1 MRSVLPKYS
10 REEILKRSKW
20 VVVAGILIS
29 TFFLYLAFRKVD
41 VEEIKR
47 ALRLANYYWLFP
59 AVVSYMIGFL
69 MRGVRWRYLLLPIKK
84 CKITNLV
91 STIIIGFMANC
102 LLPLRAGELIRAYV
116 NGKKENISKSSSL
129 ATIVIERVFDGLA
142 LVVLLLVAFLFL
154 GSGSYSQHYLPQWL
168 KKMIYVA
175 WVLFLGTLILL
186 YIMMRSKEL
195 TGRVIKKL
203 FGFLKEPVLK
213 KILNLTSSFIEGLNI
228 LRQRRKILT
237 VSSFSILVWT
247 FEGTTFYLGAKA
259 LNLSITYPQAYLTMV
274 VIALGVMIPSSPAFV
289 GVYEYFC
296 ITALAL
302 FAIDKS
308 LALSYAVLLHFLQF
322 SLIVGFGLFFLW
334 KENLSLWKL
343 KEEINDYSS

>member
-1 MRSVLPKYS
+1 M
-10 REEILKRSKW
+10 KRPGW
-20 VVVAGILIS
+20 TIIIGILIS
-29 TFFLYLAFRKVD
+29 IFFLYLAFRKVD
-41 VEEIKR
+41 IEETKR

-59 AVVSYMIGFL
+59 AVISYLIAFL
-69 MRGVRWRYLLLPIKK
+69 MRGIRWKYLLLPIKK

-142 LVVLLLVAFLFL
+142 LVILLLVAFPFL
-154 GSGSYSQHYLPQWL
+154 GSAPHSQHYLPQWL

-175 WVLFLGTLILL
+175 WALFLAVLILL
-186 YIMMRSKEL
+186 YIMLRSKEL

-203 FGFLKEPVLK
+203 FGFLKESVLE
-213 KILNLTSSFIEGLNI
+213 KILNLTNSFIEGLNI
-228 LRQRRKILT
+228 LRQRKEILV
-237 VSSFSILVWT
+237 VSSLSLLVWT

-259 LNLSITYPQAYLTMV
+259 LNLSITYPQAYFTMV
-274 VIALGVMIPSSPAFV
+274 VIALGLMVPSSPAFI

-296 ITALAL
+296 ITALGL
-302 FAIDKS
+302 FAIEKS
-308 LALSYAVLLHFLQF
+308 LALSYAVLIHFLQVI
-322 SLIVGFGLFFLW
+322 LIVGLGLFFLW

-343 KEEINDYSS
+343 KQEISTYSS

>member
-1 MRSVLPKYS
+1 
-10 REEILKRSKW
+10 LKRSKW
-20 VVVAGILIS
+20 VVIAGILIS
-29 TFFLYLAFRKVD
+29 TFFLYLAFRRFD
-41 VEEIKR
+41 IEEGKR
-47 ALRLANYYWLFP
+47 ALKMANYIWLFP
-59 AVVSYMIGFL
+59 AVISCMIAFL
-69 MRGVRWRYLLLPIKK
+69 MRGIRWRYLLLPIKK
-84 CKITNLV
+84 CKVIDLV
-91 STIIIGFMANC
+91 STLSIGFMANN
-102 LLPLRAGELIRAYV
+102 LLPLRVGELIRAYV

-129 ATIVIERVFDGLA
+129 ATIVVERVFDGLA
-142 LVVLLLVAFLFL
+142 LVILLLVASLFL
-154 GSGSYSQHYLPQWL
+154 GSASYPQNTFPGWL
-168 KKMIYVA
+168 KKMTYLA
-175 WVLFLGTLILL
+175 WVIFLGTLILL
-186 YIMMRSKEL
+186 YIMMRAKEL
-195 TGRVIKKL
+195 TGKVIKKV

-213 KILNLTSSFIEGLNI
+213 KILDLTSSFIEGLNI

-322 SLIVGFGLFFLW
+322 SLIIGLGLFFLW

-343 KEEINDYSS
+343 KEEIKDYPS

>member
-1 MRSVLPKYS
+1 
-10 REEILKRSKW
+10 LKRSKW

-29 TFFLYLAFRKVD
+29 IFFLYLALRKVN

-47 ALRLANYYWLFP
+47 ILKLANYYWLFP
-59 AVVSYMIGFL
+59 TAISYTIAIL

-84 CKITNLV
+84 CKILNLISAV
-91 STIIIGFMANC
+91 FIGFMANN

-116 NGKKENISKSSSL
+116 NGKKENISKSSSF
-129 ATIVIERVFDGLA
+129 ATIIVERVFDGLA
-142 LVVLLLVAFLFL
+142 LVILLLVASLFL
-154 GSGSYSQHYLPQWL
+154 GSASYPQHTFPEWL
-168 KKMIYVA
+168 KKMTYLA

>member
-1 MRSVLPKYS
+1 MM
-10 REEILKRSKW
+10 KRSKW
-20 VVVAGILIS
+20 LIVIGILIS
-29 TFFLYLAFRKVD
+29 IFFLYLAFRKFD
-41 VEEIKR
+41 IEEGKR
-47 ALRLANYYWLFP
+47 ALKMANYYWLFP
-59 AVVSYMIGFL
+59 VVISYMFAFWI
-69 MRGVRWRYLLLPIKK
+69 RGIRWRYLLLPIKK
-84 CKITNLV
+84 CKIFNLV
-91 STIIIGFMANC
+91 STIFIGFMANN
-102 LLPLRAGELIRAYV
+102 LLPLRVGELVRAYV

-142 LVVLLLVAFLFL
+142 LVILLLVTSLFL
-154 GSGSYSQHYLPQWL
+154 GSGSSAQHSFPHWL

-175 WVLFLGTLILL
+175 CALFLGVLILL

-195 TGRVIKKL
+195 TGKVIKKL

-213 KILNLTSSFIEGLNI
+213 KILNLTNSFIEGLNV
-228 LRQRRKILT
+228 LRQRRE
-237 VSSFSILVWT
+237 ILVISSLSLLVWA

-259 LNLSITYPQAYLTMV
+259 LNLSLSYPQAYLIL
-274 VIALGVMIPSSPAFV
+274 VIVALGLMVPSSPAFV

-322 SLIVGFGLFFLW
+322 SLLVSIGLFFLW
-334 KENLSLWKL
+334 KENLSLGKL
-343 KEEINDYSS
+343 KKEVSDYSS

>member
-1 MRSVLPKYS
+1 
-10 REEILKRSKW
+10 

-29 TFFLYLAFRKVD
+29 TFFLYLAFRRFD
-41 VEEIKR
+41 IEEGKR
-47 ALRLANYYWLFP
+47 ALKMANYIWLFP
-59 AVVSYMIGFL
+59 AVISYMIAFL
-69 MRGVRWRYLLLPIKK
+69 MRGIRWRYLLLPIKK
-84 CKITNLV
+84 CKVIDLV
-91 STIIIGFMANC
+91 STLSIGFMANN
-102 LLPLRAGELIRAYV
+102 LLPLRVGELIRAYV

-129 ATIVIERVFDGLA
+129 ATIVIERVFDGLT
-142 LVVLLLVAFLFL
+142 LVVLLLAAFLFL
-154 GSGSYSQHYLPQWL
+154 GSASYPQHTFPGWL
-168 KKMIYVA
+168 KKMTYLA
-175 WVLFLGTLILL
+175 WVIFLGTLILL
-186 YIMMRSKEL
+186 YIMMRAKEL
-195 TGRVIKKL
+195 TGKVIKKV

-213 KILNLTSSFIEGLNI
+213 KILDLTSSFIEGLNI

-322 SLIVGFGLFFLW
+322 SLIIGFGLFFLW

-343 KEEINDYSS
+343 KEEIKDYPS